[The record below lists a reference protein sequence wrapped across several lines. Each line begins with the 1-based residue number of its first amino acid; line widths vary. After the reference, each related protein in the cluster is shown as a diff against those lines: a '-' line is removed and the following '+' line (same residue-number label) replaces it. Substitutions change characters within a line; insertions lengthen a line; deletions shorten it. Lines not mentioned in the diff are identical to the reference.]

1 MLKPPMPNVT
11 GVTDTLDFIK
21 NLWGGM
27 NVPGVN
33 VPGMTGPAMS
43 TDELDKKIAD
53 LKAVESWLNLNMTM
67 LRGTIQA
74 LEVQRGTIATLRA
87 MHTSMAQA
95 MGQAA
100 GEGMAGMGA
109 PFQSF
114 FTPPGAAPAQQA
126 QASAQPPQ
134 PGAQP
139 PGAQRPAGASQP
151 AGAQPQAG
159 TQQQAGTSSP
169 SPAAPPP
176 GAAAMMPA
184 AVAWWNLLQ
193 DQFKQAVSSTMSPEA
208 MANAAAMAQDAAARF
223 GAAATAPASAASA
236 APAAGAEA
244 SNASAQP
251 GVSKPRNGKPKAD
264 KS

>member
-1 MLKPPMPNVT
+1 MLKQPIPNVT

-27 NVPGVN
+27 AVPGAN
-33 VPGMTGPAMS
+33 MPDMTGPAMS

-67 LRGTIQA
+67 LRGTIQG

-87 MHTSMAQA
+87 MSASMAQA
-95 MGQAA
+95 MGQAGDA
-100 GEGMAGMGA
+100 AGMGQ

-114 FTPPGAAPAQQA
+114 FGAPGATPAQPAQPSAQPAQPAAAPQAAAAQQPPGAA
-126 QASAQPPQ
+126 
-134 PGAQP
+134 G
-139 PGAQRPAGASQP
+139 
-151 AGAQPQAG
+151 
-159 TQQQAGTSSP
+159 
-169 SPAAPPP
+169 APPESAATP
-176 GAAAMMPA
+176 PDAAAMMPA

-193 DQFKQAVSSTMSPEA
+193 DQFTQAVASTMSPEA
-208 MANAAAMAQDAAARF
+208 MANAAAMAQDAASRF
-223 GAAATAPASAASA
+223 GAAAGAAPGAVTAP
-236 APAAGAEA
+236 GADT

-251 GVSKPRNGKPKAD
+251 GVSRPRNAQPKTD

>member
-33 VPGMTGPAMS
+33 APGMTGPTMS

-74 LEVQRGTIATLRA
+74 LEVQRATIATLRA
-87 MHTSMAQA
+87 MSASMAQA
-95 MGQAA
+95 MSQAA
-100 GEGMAGMGA
+100 GGGMAGMST

-114 FTPPGAAPAQQA
+114 FTAPGAAPAQQA
-126 QASAQPPQ
+126 QPSAQPQ
-134 PGAQP
+134 Q
-139 PGAQRPAGASQP
+139 AGAAQQP
-151 AGAQPQAG
+151 AGAP
-159 TQQQAGTSSP
+159 QQAAASAP
-169 SPAAPPP
+169 SPAEPAP

-208 MANAAAMAQDAAARF
+208 MANAAAMAQDAATRF
-223 GAAATAPASAASA
+223 GAAATGPATMPG
-236 APAAGAEA
+236 PAQPGPGGDT

-251 GVSKPRNGKPKAD
+251 GVARPRNGKPKTD